1 MELSEEDLNKLID
14 ETFKSIQDSKQ
25 PERDDNAENT
35 SFAEKEE
42 KNWTS
47 LDQLENEYKSLENK
61 RYKDDTAHRK
71 VLSTW
76 AGTLVSFWLV
86 CVLLIL
92 TSNTNKF
99 KLSDSVLIAL
109 LGTTTLNVLGLMVI
123 VLNDLFNKSK

>member
-1 MELSEEDLNKLID
+1 MDNISDSDLELLIE
-14 ETFKSIQDSKQ
+14 ETFNENNRSNNENITNNVQSTTLAIEEQENYGNADYESKLL
-25 PERDDNAENT
+25 
-35 SFAEKEE
+35 
-42 KNWTS
+42 KN
-47 LDQLENEYKSLENK
+47 Q